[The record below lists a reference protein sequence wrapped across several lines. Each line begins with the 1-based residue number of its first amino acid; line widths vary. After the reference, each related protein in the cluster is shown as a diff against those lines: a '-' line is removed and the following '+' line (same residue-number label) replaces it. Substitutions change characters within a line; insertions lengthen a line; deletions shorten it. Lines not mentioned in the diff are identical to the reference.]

1 MCPPQP
7 NLREIAQGFALSEKT
22 SGGESRRWHCAGHP
36 QLPHIRTDRDPP
48 NVSDA
53 FRPPPFPAA
62 EVWESLLDG
71 PGDPTGQAAKKDGG
85 SLEGDSCREAPQRSS
100 EPLRT
105 VTGFEASS
113 SGSDGG
119 RTGEAQAGKNGPDS
133 SELSIGL
140 LRRKEVMSVTDK
152 LPSLRLSRVFC

>member
-1 MCPPQP
+1 MEEGFLQGLLSSTDGSGHDRTNAYAKLYNILCPPQP

-22 SGGESRRWHCAGHP
+22 SG
-36 QLPHIRTDRDPP
+36 
-48 NVSDA
+48 
-53 FRPPPFPAA
+53 A

-71 PGDPTGQAAKKDGG
+71 PGDPIGQAAKKDGG
-85 SLEGDSCREAPQRSS
+85 SLEGDSCRGAPQRSS

-140 LRRKEVMSVTDK
+140 LRRKKVMSATDK

>member
-1 MCPPQP
+1 MAPKRSPRNSSGSKKSPRQSKGEKDSA
-7 NLREIAQGFALSEKT
+7 NDADAEARRKKEELARKVRERLKAKQ
-22 SGGESRRWHCAGHP
+22 
-36 QLPHIRTDRDPP
+36 
-48 NVSDA
+48 
-53 FRPPPFPAA
+53 AA
-62 EVWESLLDG
+62 E
-71 PGDPTGQAAKKDGG
+71 AAKKDGG

-140 LRRKEVMSVTDK
+140 LRRKKVMSVTDK